1 MITREEA
8 KILLDLC
15 VANAEELIAARE
27 MQLYRNIREKVWELA
42 RLGEPLPLSTLQ
54 FVWHPKRW
62 SSQRNA

>member
-8 KILLDLC
+8 EMLLNLC
-15 VANAEELIAARE
+15 AANAEDLMAAGEGR
-27 MQLYRNIREKVWELA
+27 LYRNISGRVWELA

-62 SSQRNA
+62 SS